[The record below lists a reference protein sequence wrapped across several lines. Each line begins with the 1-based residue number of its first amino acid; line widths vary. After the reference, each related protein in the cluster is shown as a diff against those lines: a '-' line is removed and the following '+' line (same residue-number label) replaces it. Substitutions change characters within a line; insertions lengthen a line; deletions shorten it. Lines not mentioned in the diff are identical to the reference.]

1 MDVRVHVEDR
11 NQFTNQSINQ
21 DATGYRTGQTPPPFM
36 SSPARASINT
46 HGNHHESLVSSSYDP
61 SFPWQPEE
69 SPETAVEA
77 QRRAIIM
84 DPASYAALGDFHLNL
99 ARTTVTPTAALMS
112 PANNHHHEHSHSG
125 NSQHHQPSTP
135 DRINNQSGQGIQPQH
150 HLHQPQLT
158 PTQQHLHMAKGYY
171 EEAQRA
177 STHKHGHIHPTTLS
191 FGVKISE
198 ITSLEQL
205 HVSQYYYEELL
216 KSSIDELGPE
226 HPTVMDY
233 ARRLLEINESIGH
246 MSNDGS
252 DTHNVRDYNSNGSNS
267 SSNSINNNSSNNSNS
282 NNNDIEGVSNEES
295 STLLSV
301 SNETRNRTRNRDR
314 TSSQSLFP
322 SNSPT

>member
-1 MDVRVHVEDR
+1 
-11 NQFTNQSINQ
+11 
-21 DATGYRTGQTPPPFM
+21 M

-46 HGNHHESLVSSSYDP
+46 HGNHHDSLVSSSYDP

-99 ARTTVTPTAALMS
+99 ARTTVTPTAALLS
-112 PANNHHHEHSHSG
+112 HHHDNSHSS

-135 DRINNQSGQGIQPQH
+135 DRINNQGGQGIQPQH
-150 HLHQPQLT
+150 HLHHPQLT

-216 KSSIDELGPE
+216 KSSIDELGSE

-233 ARRLLEINESIGH
+233 ARRLLEINESIRH
-246 MSNDGS
+246 MSHDGS
-252 DTHNVRDYNSNGSNS
+252 DKNNVRDYNNNNGSNS
-267 SSNSINNNSSNNSNS
+267 SSNNSGSNNSNNSINNSSSSSSNSNNRGNNNNNNNNGSNSSNNSN
-282 NNNDIEGVSNEES
+282 DIEEVSNEES